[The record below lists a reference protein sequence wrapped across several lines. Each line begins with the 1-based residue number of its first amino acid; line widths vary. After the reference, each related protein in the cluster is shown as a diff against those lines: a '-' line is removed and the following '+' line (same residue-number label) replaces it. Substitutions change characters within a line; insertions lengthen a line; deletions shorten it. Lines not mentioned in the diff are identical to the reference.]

1 MSDLENPGRVT
12 QDALD
17 RALTSLYRAEP
28 PEGFDANWRATIR
41 REECVQMKTHT
52 VPRQGK
58 RLWRMALPMAATLV
72 LVAGTLMTGAGLFDP
87 QPDGLPNS
95 QPQTTQRAMLES
107 DAIDYEWS
115 SWDYGA
121 DDGLALRGAPSGE
134 METIAGA
141 IENQDRKIVRT
152 AYLTIATSTLD
163 ADAGALRSLTESAGG
178 YVEAMN
184 QYESTGSRPKQTSF
198 DLRVPTE
205 MLDAFLADAAA
216 IGRVT
221 SRSESA
227 SDQTVAYRDTE
238 LRLATQRAKMARLQE
253 LLAQANDVSDLLA
266 IETEIANTQYTLDS
280 YETSLRSIDR
290 QVDESYVSITLTEE
304 TPGEGAAAE
313 DMALGERLRRA
324 WQASLAG
331 IETFFRNLL
340 VFLTMALPVALP
352 LVAIGLIA
360 WLIWR
365 RRNARRESQ
374 DTQPQIIEPEK
385 EE

>member
-1 MSDLENPGRVT
+1 MSDLENPGRVS

-28 PEGFDANWRATIR
+28 PESFDNRWRAAIR
-41 REECVQMKTHT
+41 QEECVQMKTHT

-87 QPDGLPNS
+87 QPHRLPDS
-95 QPQTTQRAMLES
+95 QPQTERKAVLE
-107 DAIDYEWS
+107 DAIDYEWG
-115 SWDYGA
+115 SWDYAA
-121 DDGLALRGAPSGE
+121 DDGLALGAAPSNERG
-134 METIAGA
+134 TLAGA

-163 ADAGALRSLTESAGG
+163 ADAGALRTLTESAGG

-184 QYESTGSRPKQTSF
+184 QYESTGSRPRQTSF

-205 MLDAFLADAAA
+205 KLDAFLADAAA

-227 SDQTVAYRDTE
+227 SDQTVTYRDTE
-238 LRLATQRAKMARLQE
+238 LRLATQRAKMTRLQE
-253 LLAQANDVSDLLA
+253 LLVQANDVSDLLA

-280 YETSLRSIDR
+280 YETSLRNIDR

-304 TPGEGAAAE
+304 TPGESAAAE

-331 IETFFRNLL
+331 IQTFFRNML

-365 RRNARRESQ
+365 RRNARRESP
-374 DTQPQIIEPEK
+374 DMQPQIIEPEK

>member
-1 MSDLENPGRVT
+1 MSDLENPGRVS

-28 PEGFDANWRATIR
+28 PESFDNRWRAAIR

-87 QPDGLPNS
+87 QPDS
-95 QPQTTQRAMLES
+95 QPQTTQRAMQES
-107 DAIDYEWS
+107 DAIDYEWG

-121 DDGLALRGAPSGE
+121 DDGLALGAAPSNE
-134 METIAGA
+134 MGTLTGA

-152 AYLTIATSTLD
+152 AYLTIATSTLEE
-163 ADAGALRSLTESAGG
+163 DAGALRTLTESAGG

-184 QYESTGSRPKQTSF
+184 QYESTGSRPKQASF

-205 MLDAFLADAAA
+205 KLDAFLADAAA

-238 LRLATQRAKMARLQE
+238 LRLVTQRAKMTRLQD
-253 LLAQANDVSDLLA
+253 LLVQANDVSDLLA

-280 YETSLRSIDR
+280 YETSLRNIDR

-304 TPGEGAAAE
+304 TPGESATAE
-313 DMALGERLRRA
+313 DADLGERLGRA

-331 IETFFRNLL
+331 IGTFFRNML

-352 LVAIGLIA
+352 LAAIGLIG
-360 WLIWR
+360 WLIR
-365 RRNARRESQ
+365 RRRIARRESP
-374 DTQPQIIEPEK
+374 DTQPKIIEPEK